1 MQRVRQAYRNHSKG
15 INRMIQFFKN
25 LALLSYFALMLS
37 LLSWITLAEHG
48 ENYPTAAWLIIGL
61 VPLLF
66 PLRGLLHGK
75 PYTHAWTGFLM
86 LFYFSHGIG
95 EVYSA
100 QGFDLYASLEV
111 LFSCMV
117 FSSSIVFIRLN
128 ANKLKREKK
137 NHP

>member
-1 MQRVRQAYRNHSKG
+1 MTH
-15 INRMIQFFKN
+15 FFKR
-25 LALLSYFALMLS
+25 LALCSFFGLMIS
-37 LLSWITLAEHG
+37 LTCWITLGEHSS
-48 ENYPTAAWLIIGL
+48 NYPVSAWLIIAL

-86 LFYFSHGIG
+86 LFYFAHGVG

-111 LFSCMV
+111 LFSSMT
-117 FSSSIVFIRLN
+117 FISSIVFIRLN
-128 ANKLKREKK
+128 ARSVT
-137 NHP
+137 

>member
-1 MQRVRQAYRNHSKG
+1 MTSL
-15 INRMIQFFKN
+15 FKN
-25 LALLSYFALMLS
+25 LALSSYFGLMIS
-37 LLSWITLAEHG
+37 LIFWITLAPHSET
-48 ENYPTAAWLIIGL
+48 YPTSAWLIIAL

-86 LFYFSHGIG
+86 LFYFAHGIG

-111 LFSCMV
+111 LFSAMT
-117 FSSSIVFIRLN
+117 FITSIVFIRLN
-128 ANKLKREKK
+128 AKS
-137 NHP
+137 

>member
-1 MQRVRQAYRNHSKG
+1 MTLFYKH
-15 INRMIQFFKN
+15 
-25 LALLSYFALMLS
+25 LALFSFFGLMVTLIC
-37 LLSWITLAEHG
+37 WITLAEHSD
-48 ENYPTAAWLIIGL
+48 NYPTAAWLLIAL

-111 LFSCMV
+111 LFSCMT
-117 FSSSIVFIRLN
+117 FISSIVFIRLN
-128 ANKLKREKK
+128 AK
-137 NHP
+137 NVKQHSK